1 MCVVVVVGLDFGYLF
16 LVIVLCQCFC
26 VVVDMFILFIGVEW
40 LEVVCVVGIDVVEL
54 DGLVV
59 IDCDF
64 DVGVRIYW

>member
-1 MCVVVVVGLDFGYLF
+1 
-16 LVIVLCQCFC
+16 
-26 VVVDMFILFIGVEW
+26 MFILFIGVEW